1 MIFNKHLD
9 RLMEVKTVR
18 DFMQTHYMKGKICS
32 VGENHSFILYR
43 LPYVVGFWDA
53 LIENYLEIVLVDMGV
68 DLLLTDGSVIGC
80 SVDLGRQKREDLRTM
95 DFSSHQQN
103 DIFLSDG
110 KQKMY
115 GLYTTL
121 EAIDKLLPLIEA
133 KGGLAS
139 MRDGSFDSRFDFSSF
154 VCPIYPGLKT
164 RYLSCISS
172 A

>member
-18 DFMQTHYMKGKICS
+18 DFMQTHHMKGKICS

-43 LPYVVGFWDA
+43 LPYVVGFW
-53 LIENYLEIVLVDMGV
+53 
-68 DLLLTDGSVIGC
+68 DGSVIGC

-115 GLYTTL
+115 GLHTTL

-154 VCPIYPGLKT
+154 VCPIYLGLKT